1 MCIIIIQK
9 ILEKN
14 KNINV
19 IFKKKIS
26 DPLMLILLI
35 VNWCWMLTVAFLT
48 ISEEFTISQKN
59 DFWSFLMLVPEKLL
73 EVDNKTYTM
82 LLTQTQKLQ

>member
-26 DPLMLILLI
+26 DPLMLID
-35 VNWCWMLTVAFLT
+35 C
-48 ISEEFTISQKN
+48 
-59 DFWSFLMLVPEKLL
+59 
-73 EVDNKTYTM
+73 
-82 LLTQTQKLQ
+82 